1 MEWLW
6 SSDEILTLRANQ
18 KNYCISKASIQAH
31 KYSLQKRC
39 MAGPALS
46 AEEVQGST
54 EGFRSSSFYRQPDEM
69 QAAGRN
75 TISPSETSYE
85 LCLPLRLVP

>member
-1 MEWLW
+1 
-6 SSDEILTLRANQ
+6 
-18 KNYCISKASIQAH
+18 
-31 KYSLQKRC
+31 

-85 LCLPLRLVP
+85 LCLPLRLGP